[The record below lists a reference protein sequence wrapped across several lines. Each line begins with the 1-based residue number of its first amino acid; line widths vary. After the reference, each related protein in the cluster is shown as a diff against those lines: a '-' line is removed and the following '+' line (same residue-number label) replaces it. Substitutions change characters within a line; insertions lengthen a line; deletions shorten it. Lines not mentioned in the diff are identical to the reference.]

1 MKQRRGQRL
10 QGDWLAPD
18 LPLLIPEQRLVF
30 CYRGKKEERAYSPDK
45 TFSCS
50 ANAAASEE
58 AGEVKK
64 KRGESLNGLFNRTHP
79 LCMAARRLFLSLLLS
94 GVTAKC
100 PGVTAGTP
108 DLSDWISAISGQ
120 CA

>member
-1 MKQRRGQRL
+1 M
-10 QGDWLAPD
+10 D
-18 LPLLIPEQRLVF
+18 
-30 CYRGKKEERAYSPDK
+30 
-45 TFSCS
+45 
-50 ANAAASEE
+50 ASKE

-64 KRGESLNGLFNRTHP
+64 KSLNGLFNRTHP
-79 LCMAARRLFLSLLLS
+79 LCMAAHRLLHSLLFS

-100 PGVTAGTP
+100 LGVTAGTP

>member
-30 CYRGKKEERAYSPDK
+30 CYRGKKEERANSPDK

-64 KRGESLNGLFNRTHP
+64 KGESLNGLFNRTHP